1 MTSHSAV
8 LTARP
13 RAATKTRSWLQALA
27 ALLLAGV
34 ILPAGL
40 ALGVLI
46 IFESNHLIL
55 PGVNVMGADLGSLTP
70 AQAQEQLNQDWNVH
84 RTLVLSDG
92 THTYSA
98 MPVEYG
104 LYLDPDASMRAAY
117 AAGRDSYEEELLQI
131 FTRTSRSIAP
141 VVVFNPSMARAHF
154 ETLAASFA
162 IDPQQATL
170 AYTGNG
176 QWTVDPGK
184 DGQALDIEA
193 ALAQLNADP
202 LLAMMHARVNLSV
215 HTIKPQEVRFAAVAT
230 QAENHKSLVNKP
242 LNLRAYDPISDETFT
257 LNIPTA
263 TLAPWVSVG
272 DPLAADPQV
281 SLDSAK
287 VQDFFNQWSQN
298 TLGSGR
304 VLEKIQG
311 MDNLTATW
319 QQGEEL
325 FAMVRRLPTSFTVRS
340 SDTIY
345 AISAHVGIPYWRIEN
360 ANPGVNFDAL
370 SAGQKITIPSK
381 NDLLPLPV
389 VLGKRIVISI
399 SQQHMWIYENGKV
412 VHDYV
417 ISSGMADSPTLPGVF
432 QVMEHIDNAYGA
444 RWDLWM
450 PNWLSIYEAAPGFFN
465 GIHGLPLLHN
475 GVRLWG
481 SALGHPAS
489 YGCIILG
496 LKEAA
501 DVYNWAENGVVV
513 EIKN

>member
-1 MTSHSAV
+1 V
-8 LTARP
+8 
-13 RAATKTRSWLQALA
+13 
-27 ALLLAGV
+27 LLLAGV

-70 AQAQEQLNQDWNVH
+70 AQAQDLLNTDWNVR
-84 RTLVLSDG
+84 RTLALSDG
-92 THTYSA
+92 AHTYSA
-98 MPVEYG
+98 LPVEYG
-104 LYLDPDASMRAAY
+104 LYLNPDATMRAAY
-117 AAGRDSYEEELLQI
+117 AAGRGSYEEELQQI
-131 FTRTSRSIAP
+131 FTRTSRSVQP
-141 VVVFNPSMARAHF
+141 VVVFNAAIARARL
-154 ETLAASFA
+154 EDLAASFA

-170 AYTGNG
+170 AYSGNG
-176 QWTVDPGK
+176 QWTVDLGK

-193 ALAQLNADP
+193 ALAQLNTDP
-202 LLAMMHARVNLSV
+202 LLALMHARVDLSV
-215 HTIKPQEVRFAAVAT
+215 QTIKPQEVRFAAVAT

-272 DPLAADPQV
+272 DPLADDHQV

-287 VQDFFNQWSQN
+287 VQGYINQWSQD

-304 VLEKIQG
+304 VLEKTQG
-311 MDNLTATW
+311 LDALTASW
-319 QQGEEL
+319 QAGKEL

-340 SDTIY
+340 GDTAY
-345 AISAHVGIPYWRIEN
+345 SISAKVGIPYWRIEN
-360 ANPGVNFDAL
+360 ANPGVNFNAL
-370 SAGQKITIPSK
+370 SAGQQVTIPSK
-381 NDLLPLPV
+381 NDLLPVPV

-399 SQQHMWIYENGKV
+399 SQQHMWIYENGNV

-432 QVMEHIDNAYGA
+432 QVTEHIDNAYGA
-444 RWDLWM
+444 SWDLWM
-450 PNWLSIYEAAPGFFN
+450 PNWLSIYEAAPDFFN
-465 GIHGLPLLHN
+465 GIHGLPMLHS

>member
-1 MTSHSAV
+1 
-8 LTARP
+8 
-13 RAATKTRSWLQALA
+13 
-27 ALLLAGV
+27 
-34 ILPAGL
+34 
-40 ALGVLI
+40 
-46 IFESNHLIL
+46 
-55 PGVNVMGADLGSLTP
+55 MGADLGSLTP
-70 AQAQEQLNQDWNVH
+70 AQALDQLNNDWNVH

-98 MPVEYG
+98 LPVEYG
-104 LYLDPDASMRAAY
+104 LYLDPNATMRAAY
-117 AAGRDSYEEELLQI
+117 AAGRGSYEEELLQI
-131 FTRTSRSIAP
+131 FTRTGRSVQPA
-141 VVVFNPSMARAHF
+141 VVFNPGVARTSLEA
-154 ETLAASFA
+154 LSASFA
-162 IDPQQATL
+162 ISPQQATL
-170 AYTGNG
+170 AYSGSG

-193 ALAQLNADP
+193 ALVQLNADP
-202 LLAMMHARVNLSV
+202 LLALMHARVNLSV
-215 HTIKPQEVRFAAVAT
+215 QILKPQEVRFAAVAT

-242 LNLRAYDPISDETFT
+242 LNLRVYDPISDETFT
-257 LNIPTA
+257 LNIPTG
-263 TLAPWVSVG
+263 TLAPWVTVG

-281 SLDSAK
+281 GLDSAK
-287 VQDFFNQWSQN
+287 VQDYINQWSQE

-304 VLEKIQG
+304 VLEKIHG
-311 MDNLTATW
+311 FDNLTATW
-319 QQGEEL
+319 QAGKEL
-325 FAMVRRLPTSFTVRS
+325 FAMVHRLPTGFTVRS
-340 SDTIY
+340 GDTAY
-345 AISAHVGIPYWRIEN
+345 SISAKVGIPYWRIED

-370 SAGQKITIPSK
+370 STGQQITIPSK
-381 NDLLPLPV
+381 NDQLPLPV

-399 SQQHMWIYENGKV
+399 SQQHMWLYENGSQV
-412 VHDYV
+412 LDYV

-432 QVMEHIDNAYGA
+432 QVTEHIDNAYGA

-496 LKEAA
+496 LKQAA

-513 EIKN
+513 EIKR

>member
-1 MTSHSAV
+1 MATNSITLSAH
-8 LTARP
+8 P
-13 RAATKTRSWLQALA
+13 RAVTKTRSWLQALA

-34 ILPAGL
+34 ILPAGI
-40 ALGVLI
+40 ALGVLLV
-46 IFESNHLIL
+46 FESNHLIL

-70 AQAQEQLNQDWNVH
+70 AQAQDQLNSDWNV
-84 RTLVLSDG
+84 RRILVLSDG
-92 THTYSA
+92 THTFTA

-104 LYLDPDASMRAAY
+104 LYLDPDATMRTAY
-117 AAGRDSYEEELLQI
+117 AAGRDSYEGELLQI
-131 FTRTSRSIAP
+131 FTRTPRPVQP
-141 VVVFNPSMARAHF
+141 VVVFNPSMARTRLEA
-154 ETLAASFA
+154 LAASFA
-162 IDPQQATL
+162 VDPQQASL
-170 AYTGNG
+170 AYSDG
-176 QWTVDPGK
+176 QWTVNPGK

-202 LLAMMHARVNLSV
+202 LLALMHARVNLSV
-215 HTIKPQEVRFAAVAT
+215 QTLKPQEVRFSALAA
-230 QAENHKSLVNKP
+230 QAEAHKALMAKP

-257 LNIPTA
+257 LTIPAA
-263 TLAPWVSVG
+263 TLTPWVSVG
-272 DPLAADPQV
+272 DPLADDPKL
-281 SLDSAK
+281 SLDASR
-287 VQDFFNQWSQN
+287 VQGYINQWSQE

-304 VLEKIQG
+304 VLDKIQG
-311 MDNLTATW
+311 MDNLDAAW
-319 QQGEEL
+319 QSGKEL

-340 SDTIY
+340 GDTTY
-345 AISAHVGIPYWRIEN
+345 SISAKVGIPYWRIEN

-370 SAGQKITIPSK
+370 SAGQVITIPSK

-389 VLGKRIVISI
+389 VLGKRIVIRI
-399 SQQHMWIYENGKV
+399 GQQHMWIYENGKV
-412 VHDYV
+412 IHDYV
-417 ISSGMADSPTLPGVF
+417 ISSGMADSPTMTGVF
-432 QVMEHIDNAYGA
+432 QVTEHIDNAYGA

-496 LKEAA
+496 LQQAA

-513 EIKN
+513 EIKY